1 MNCFWIISLGHFLI
15 NLNNCFPLGIDFDAD
30 DPLGDLLSDED
41 EEHSNSKKKSDVS
54 NSNVTESSRRQQL
67 KSDPSESK
75 NKPNKAKVIAE
86 LFGLEDEKKQ
96 SQQSQ
101 RDQDSSSSWLGLK
114 DPMPA
119 ESKTPEVVTA
129 SHKTPEQGMYSCNFS
144 YYCDKLK
151 NCIRSLL
158 HTMH

>member
-1 MNCFWIISLGHFLI
+1 
-15 NLNNCFPLGIDFDAD
+15 
-30 DPLGDLLSDED
+30 LGDLLSDED